1 MVGEKLMIDVALRR
15 QLGSFKLDIA
25 FKNSEG
31 ITALFGRSGS
41 GKSTTIGI
49 ISGLQKP
56 DEGHVIVDDCVLTDV
71 EAGIFI
77 PPHRRRIGLV
87 FQDSHLFPHLDVNTN
102 LRFGRWF
109 APRHARSISFDAV
122 VETLGIG
129 HLLSRWPGR
138 LSGGERQR
146 VAIGRALLSCPRLL
160 LFDEPFAA
168 LDLQR
173 RLEILPLIESLR
185 DEFKIPI
192 VYVSHAIEE
201 VARLASCVVVLEN
214 GHVTATGAPED
225 VLGETASATGDP
237 RFGHSSVLTMQVGKA
252 DMAYGLTELLHP
264 AGKIWLAGPA
274 GSEGDKA
281 RIIIKATDVTLSK
294 MLPSQVSVQG
304 TLAGKVKEIHVEG
317 PFAFVDI
324 ALDGDGKLF
333 AMATRR
339 AIDELGLKRADPVF
353 ALVKTVALDERT
365 VGHPASAKTSLAVNL
380 RTGAEKSSAASGKF

>member
-1 MVGEKLMIDVALRR
+1 MIDVALAR
-15 QLGSFKLDIA
+15 QFGAFRLDIA
-25 FKNSEG
+25 FQNSEG

-41 GKSTTIGI
+41 GKSTTINLI
-49 ISGLQKP
+49 AGLQRP
-56 DEGHVIVDDCVLTDV
+56 EAGHVILDGCVLTDV
-71 EAGIFI
+71 AAGIFV

-87 FQDSHLFPHLDVNTN
+87 FQDSHLFPHLDVSQN

-109 APRHARSISFDAV
+109 APRHARTISFDSV

-129 HLLSRWPGR
+129 HLLKRWPNM

-173 RLEILPLIESLR
+173 RLEILPLIETLR

-201 VARLASCVVVLEN
+201 VARLAACVVVLEN
-214 GHVTATGAPED
+214 GRVKAIGAPED
-225 VLGETASATGDP
+225 VLSDTANVADDP
-237 RFGHSSVLTMQVGKA
+237 RFGRSSVLTALVGPA
-252 DMAYGLTELLHP
+252 DAYGLTELRHP

-274 GSEGDKA
+274 GPEGSKA
-281 RIIIKATDVTLSK
+281 HIIVRATDVTLSK
-294 MLPSQVSVQG
+294 TAPHQMSAQG
-304 TLAGKVKEIHVEG
+304 LLAGTVEAVALDG
-317 PFAFVDI
+317 PFATVTV
-324 ALDGDGKLF
+324 ALDGDGKLA
-333 AMATRR
+333 AMATHRSV
-339 AIDELGLKRADPVF
+339 AELGLVPGDPVF

-365 VGHPASAKTSLAVNL
+365 LAHSS
-380 RTGAEKSSAASGKF
+380 KSPTNRGV

>member
-1 MVGEKLMIDVALRR
+1 MIDVALRR
-15 QLGSFKLDIA
+15 QFGNFKLDIA
-25 FKNSEG
+25 FKNSDG

-41 GKSTTIGI
+41 GKSTTIGLI
-49 ISGLQKP
+49 AGLQRP
-56 DEGHVIVDDCVLTDV
+56 DGGHVILDDCVLTDV
-71 EAGIFI
+71 DAGIFV

-87 FQDSHLFPHLDVNTN
+87 FQDSHLFPHLDVKQN
-102 LRFGRWF
+102 LRFGGWF
-109 APRHARSISFDAV
+109 APRHARSISFDSV

-129 HLLSRWPGR
+129 HLLRRWPSR

-173 RLEILPLIESLR
+173 RLEILPLIETLR

-201 VARLASCVVVLEN
+201 VARLAACVVVLED
-214 GHVTATGAPED
+214 GRVKAIGAPED
-225 VLGETASATGDP
+225 VLAETASATEDP
-237 RFGHSSVLTMQVGKA
+237 RFGHSSVLTARVGKA
-252 DMAYGLTELLHP
+252 DTTYGLTELLHP

-274 GSEGDKA
+274 GPEGDKA

-294 MLPSQVSVQG
+294 ARPSQMSVQG
-304 TLAGKVKEIHVEG
+304 TLAGKVEG
-317 PFAFVDI
+317 VNFDGPLALVDI

-339 AIDELGLKRADPVF
+339 AVAELGLKESDPVF

-365 VGHPASAKTSLAVNL
+365 VARPASP
-380 RTGAEKSSAASGKF
+380 KSDPEESALSSGKI